1 MLRKGLSK
9 SEGLD
14 MTGSKYLL
22 AINQR
27 CCSRHLL
34 LVSRSLEIITS
45 WSWSCQNSR
54 SYMIIDHYPKLPHA
68 NTDVTINHALTI
80 GRQNALHT
88 YLLEFASFPYF
99 WEDKWHTF
107 LSE

>member
-1 MLRKGLSK
+1 
-9 SEGLD
+9 
-14 MTGSKYLL
+14 
-22 AINQR
+22 
-27 CCSRHLL
+27 
-34 LVSRSLEIITS
+34 
-45 WSWSCQNSR
+45 
-54 SYMIIDHYPKLPHA
+54 MIIDHYPKLPHA

-99 WEDKWHTF
+99 WEDKWRTF